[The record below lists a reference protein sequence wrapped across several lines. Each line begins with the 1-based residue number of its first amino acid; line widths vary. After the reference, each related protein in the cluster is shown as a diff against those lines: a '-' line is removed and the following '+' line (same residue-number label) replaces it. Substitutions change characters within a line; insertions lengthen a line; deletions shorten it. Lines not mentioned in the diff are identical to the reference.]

1 MYADIGIILQSCDKH
16 TMHACIRVF
25 KRLGCLVAYLDFFL
39 PKAILIDVHMQYPVL
54 LLFLGIKFFFRA
66 ILLRIRH
73 KNINDA

>member
-1 MYADIGIILQSCDKH
+1 
-16 TMHACIRVF
+16 MHVCRVF
-25 KRLGCLVAYLDFFL
+25 FKTLIGMSHGLSRLFFL

-54 LLFLGIKFFFRA
+54 FLFLGIKFFFRA